1 MVAVPGSGA
10 GFNSS
15 LSTVRSFIL
24 TPKQL
29 LRGLKRPRQIE
40 FLQEETQPG
49 YGRFNVEPFERGF
62 GVTIGNSLRR
72 ALMSSIEGTAIT
84 AVKIEGVS
92 HEFST
97 IEGVVEDVTRLILNL
112 KQVRASYESENR
124 DEPKVIH
131 VEKRGASVFRA
142 ADLAVDSSIQILN
155 PDLHI
160 ATLNEDANL
169 MMDIQFD
176 RGRGYVPAEI
186 LKKNIDEIG
195 TIAVDA
201 LFSPVRRVNY
211 TVTETRVGQR
221 TDYEKLILDIWTD
234 GSIAPED
241 ALAQAAKILKEQLT
255 ILINFEEEPEEEE
268 DETSEIEEALR
279 QNLEKH
285 VEELELSV
293 RSLSV
298 LKSLEIESVA
308 DLVRRNEDELQKSR
322 HYSHQSL
329 DEIKQRLAELNLEF
343 GMRDFFMPRE

>member
-1 MVAVPGSGA
+1 VS
-10 GFNSS
+10 
-15 LSTVRSFIL
+15 
-24 TPKQL
+24 PKNL
-29 LRGLKRPRQIE
+29 LRGLKRPKQIE
-40 FLQEETQPG
+40 FTQDSSKPG
-49 YGRFNVEPFERGF
+49 YGKFVAEPFERGF

-84 AVKIEGVS
+84 AVKIEGVP
-92 HEFST
+92 HEFSS
-97 IEGVVEDVTRLILNL
+97 IEGVVEDVTRIILNL

-131 VEKRGASVFRA
+131 IEKRGAGLLRA
-142 ADLAVDSSIQILN
+142 GDLAVDSSIQILN

-169 MMDIQFD
+169 VLDIQLE

-195 TIAVDA
+195 TIPVDA
-201 LFSPVRRVNY
+201 LFSPVKRVNY
-211 TVTETRVGQR
+211 EITETRVGQR
-221 TDYEKLILDIWTD
+221 TDYEKLVIEVWTD

-241 ALAQAAKILKEQLT
+241 ALAQAAKILKEHLT
-255 ILINFEEEPEEEE
+255 VFINFEEEPEEEE
-268 DETSEIEEALR
+268 DETSEIEETLR
-279 QNLEKH
+279 ANLEKH

-298 LKSLEIESVA
+298 LKSLEIETLA

-322 HYSHQSL
+322 HYSHQSIE
-329 DEIKQRLAELNLEF
+329 EIKEKLRELNLEF
-343 GMRDFFMPRE
+343 GMRDFFAPRD